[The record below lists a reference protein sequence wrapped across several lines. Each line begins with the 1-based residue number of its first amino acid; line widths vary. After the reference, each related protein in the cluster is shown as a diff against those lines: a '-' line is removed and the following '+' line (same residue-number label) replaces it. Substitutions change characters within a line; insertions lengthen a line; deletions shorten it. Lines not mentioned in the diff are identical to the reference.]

1 MQKVIRINN
10 KVIVILN
17 NGCKFE
23 KEDITDE
30 EFEIICNSSD
40 EELIKM
46 FNPQYKKDLEEAES
60 VKKVINS
67 VETSNLLIKKG
78 DSIYFKEVSELSL
91 PKELVE
97 AIITAENNN
106 DELKLEAYKNFW
118 TLMSLNPN
126 EECRKNLFWFL
137 NLHGMTIA
145 KCGFFVGY
153 RNVDTTYE
161 EGVYTD
167 HHSHTFKIKI
177 GEMVTMNEK
186 DIDCDSSVECSRGLH
201 LASKVWLKK
210 NYYGS
215 VGLACLCNPA
225 DVRAVPHRSE
235 YGKLRCRA
243 YLPIEKINYDENED
257 VIPLDVEDGFD
268 CSYVTKVIYEGI
280 TGTEKSP
287 YTYKINI
294 PNITGIN
301 RESIQDS
308 LLDIAMKCV
317 VDKVIKEEAKE
328 NSK

>member
-46 FNPQYKKDLEEAES
+46 FNPQYEKDLEEAES

-78 DSIYFKEVSELSL
+78 DSIYFKGVSELSL

-137 NLHGMTIA
+137 NTHGMTIA

-153 RNVDTTYE
+153 RNVDTTSE

-167 HHSHTFKIKI
+167 HHSHTFRIKI
-177 GEMVTMNEK
+177 GEMVTMSRKNC
-186 DIDCDSSVECSRGLH
+186 DCDSSVSCSRGL
-201 LASKVWLKK
+201 
-210 NYYGS
+210 S
-215 VGLACLCNPA
+215 VQP
-225 DVRAVPHRSE
+225 
-235 YGKLRCRA
+235 
-243 YLPIEKINYDENED
+243 
-257 VIPLDVEDGFD
+257 
-268 CSYVTKVIYEGI
+268 T
-280 TGTEKSP
+280 
-287 YTYKINI
+287 
-294 PNITGIN
+294 
-301 RESIQDS
+301 
-308 LLDIAMKCV
+308 
-317 VDKVIKEEAKE
+317 
-328 NSK
+328 

>member
-40 EELIKM
+40 EELMMM
-46 FNPQYKKDLEEAES
+46 FNPQYEKDLEEAES

-67 VETSNLLIKKG
+67 VETSNLLVKKG
-78 DSIYFKEVSELSL
+78 DSIYFKGVSELSL

-106 DELKLEAYKNFW
+106 DELKLEAYRNFW

-153 RNVDTTYE
+153 RNVDTTDE

-177 GEMVTMNEK
+177 GERVT
-186 DIDCDSSVECSRGLH
+186 IDEDKINCDSSVECSSGLH
-201 LASKVWLKK
+201 WASKVWLKK

-243 YLPIEKINYDENED
+243 YLPIEKINYKNGS
-257 VIPLDVEDGFD
+257 VIPLDGEDGFD
-268 CSYVTKVIYEGI
+268 CSQVTKVIYEGI
-280 TGTEKSP
+280 TGTEDSP
-287 YTYKINI
+287 YKITI
-294 PNITGIN
+294 PKVSGIN
-301 RESIQDS
+301 KESIQDK

-317 VDKVIKEEAKE
+317 VDRVIEEE
-328 NSK
+328 NKSK

>member
-1 MQKVIRINN
+1 MQKLIRINN

-23 KEDITDE
+23 KENVTDE
-30 EFEIICNSSD
+30 VFDTICNSSD
-40 EELIKM
+40 EELMTM
-46 FNPQYKKDLEEAES
+46 FNPKSAEELKEAES
-60 VKKVINS
+60 IKKVINS
-67 VETSNLLIKKG
+67 VETSNLLVKKG
-78 DSIYFKEVSELSL
+78 DSIYFKGVSELSL

-118 TLMSLNPN
+118 TLMSLNPS

-137 NLHGMTIA
+137 TKYDMTIA

-153 RNVDTTYE
+153 RNVDTTSK

-177 GEMVTMNEK
+177 GEMVTMPREK
-186 DIDCDSSVECSRGLH
+186 CDCDSNVSCSRGLH
-201 LASKVWLKK
+201 IGGKGWLKQ
-210 NYYGS
+210 NYYGNT
-215 VGLACLCNPA
+215 GLACLINPA
-225 DVRAVPHRSE
+225 DVVAVPHIDD
-235 YGKLRCRA
+235 YGKLRTCA
-243 YLPIEKINYDENED
+243 YLPIEVINYDENED

-280 TGTEKSP
+280 TGTEDSP
-287 YTYKINI
+287 YKITI
-294 PNITGIN
+294 PKVNGIN
-301 RESIQDS
+301 KESIQDK

-317 VDKVIKEEAKE
+317 VDRVIEEE
-328 NSK
+328 NKSK

>member
-23 KEDITDE
+23 KDNITDE
-30 EFEIICNSSD
+30 VFEIICNSSD
-40 EELIKM
+40 DELMKL
-46 FNPQYKKDLEEAES
+46 FNPQYEKELEEAEN
-60 VKKVINS
+60 VKRVINS
-67 VETSNLLIKKG
+67 VEDSNLLIKKG
-78 DSIYFKEVSELSL
+78 DSIYFNGVSELSL

-137 NLHGMTIA
+137 TKYDMTIA

-153 RNVDTTYE
+153 RNVDTTDE

-177 GEMVTMNEK
+177 GEMVTMSREK
-186 DIDCDSSVECSRGLH
+186 CDCDSRVSCSKGLH
-201 LASKVWLKK
+201 IGGKGWLKQ
-210 NYYGS
+210 NYFGNT
-215 VGLACLCNPA
+215 GLACLINPA
-225 DVRAVPHRSE
+225 DVVAVPKIDD
-235 YGKLRCRA
+235 YGKLRTCA
-243 YLPIEKINYDENED
+243 YLPIEVIKYDENED

-280 TGTEKSP
+280 TGTENSP
-287 YTYKINI
+287 YEIKIPEIN
-294 PNITGIN
+294 GIN
-301 RESIQDS
+301 KESIQDR

-317 VDKVIKEEAKE
+317 VDRVIEEE
-328 NSK
+328 NKSK

>member
-1 MQKVIRINN
+1 MQKIIRFNN

-23 KEDITDE
+23 KENVTDE
-30 EFEIICNSSD
+30 EFNIICNLSD
-40 EELIKM
+40 EELIKI
-46 FNPQYKKDLEEAES
+46 FNPQYAEELKMLENTE
-60 VKKVINS
+60 KVIDS
-67 VETSNLLIKKG
+67 VEKSNLLIKKG

-177 GEMVTMNEK
+177 GEMVTMSEK
-186 DIDCDSSVECSRGLH
+186 DIDCDSSVECSSGLH

-215 VGLACLCNPA
+215 IGLACLCNPA

-243 YLPIEKINYDENED
+243 YLPIEKINYDENEN
-257 VIPLDVEDGFD
+257 VIPLNVEDGFD

-280 TGTEKSP
+280 TGTENSP
-287 YTYKINI
+287 YEIKI
-294 PNITGIN
+294 PEVKGIN
-301 RESIQDS
+301 KESIQDK

-317 VDKVIKEEAKE
+317 VDRVIEEE
-328 NSK
+328 NKSKQLV

>member
-78 DSIYFKEVSELSL
+78 DSIYFKGVSELSL

-118 TLMSLNPN
+118 TLMSLNPS

-137 NLHGMTIA
+137 TKYDMTIA

-153 RNVDTTYE
+153 RNVDTTDE

-177 GEMVTMNEK
+177 GEMVTMPREK
-186 DIDCDSSVECSRGLH
+186 CDCDSSVSCSQGLH
-201 LASKVWLKK
+201 IGGKGWLKQ
-210 NYYGS
+210 NYYGNT
-215 VGLACLCNPA
+215 GLACLINPA
-225 DVRAVPHRSE
+225 DVVAVPHIDD
-235 YGKLRCRA
+235 YGKLRTCA
-243 YLPIEKINYDENED
+243 YLPIEVIEYDKNKD

-280 TGTEKSP
+280 TGTEDSP
-287 YTYKINI
+287 YKIII
-294 PNITGIN
+294 PKVSGIDK
-301 RESIQDS
+301 ESIQDK

-317 VDKVIKEEAKE
+317 VDRVIEEE
-328 NSK
+328 NKSK

>member
-23 KEDITDE
+23 KDNITDE
-30 EFEIICNSSD
+30 VFEIICNSSD
-40 EELIKM
+40 DELMKM
-46 FNPQYKKDLEEAES
+46 FNPHYEKELEEAEN
-60 VKKVINS
+60 VKRVINS
-67 VETSNLLIKKG
+67 VEDSNLLIKKG
-78 DSIYFKEVSELSL
+78 DSIYFNGVSELSL

-137 NLHGMTIA
+137 TKYDMTIA

-153 RNVDTTYE
+153 RNVDTTEE
-161 EGVYTD
+161 EGIYTD

-177 GEMVTMNEK
+177 GEIVTMPREK
-186 DIDCDSSVECSRGLH
+186 CDCDSSVSCSRGLH
-201 LASKVWLKK
+201 ASSVGWLKQ
-210 NYYGS
+210 NYYGNT
-215 VGLACLCNPA
+215 GLACLINPA
-225 DVRAVPHRSE
+225 DVVAVPHIDN
-235 YGKLRCRA
+235 YGKLRTCA
-243 YLPIEKINYDENED
+243 YLPIEVIKYDENED

-280 TGTEKSP
+280 TSTEESP
-287 YTYKINI
+287 YKIKI
-294 PNITGIN
+294 PEVNGIN
-301 RESIQDS
+301 KESIQDR

-317 VDKVIKEEAKE
+317 VDRVIEEE
-328 NSK
+328 NKSK

>member
-1 MQKVIRINN
+1 MQKIIRINN
-10 KVIVILN
+10 KVIVILD
-17 NGCKFE
+17 NGCKYE
-23 KEDITDE
+23 KEGITDE
-30 EFEIICNSSD
+30 EFNNICKASD
-40 EELIKM
+40 EEITLL
-46 FNPQYKKDLEEAES
+46 FNPQSAEELKEIKDNIKVMDS
-60 VKKVINS
+60 VKNS
-67 VETSNLLIKKG
+67 KLLVKRG
-78 DSIYFKEVSELSL
+78 DSIYFKGISELSL

-137 NLHGMTIA
+137 TKYDMTIA

-153 RNVDTTYE
+153 RNVDTTGE

-167 HHSHTFKIKI
+167 HYTHKFKIRI
-177 GEMVTMNEK
+177 GEMVTMNRK
-186 DIDCDSSVECSRGLH
+186 DCDCDSSVSCSSGLH
-201 LASKVWLKK
+201 CSSVGWLKQ
-210 NYYGS
+210 NYYGNT
-215 VGLACLCNPA
+215 GLACLINPA
-225 DVRAVPHRSE
+225 DVVAVPHIDN
-235 YGKLRCRA
+235 YGKLRTCA
-243 YLPIEKINYDENED
+243 YLPIKEIRYDENED

-287 YTYKINI
+287 YTYKISI
-294 PNITGIN
+294 PNIAGIN

-317 VDKVIKEEAKE
+317 VDKVIKEEAE
-328 NSK
+328 ETSK

>member
-40 EELIKM
+40 EELMMM
-46 FNPQYKKDLEEAES
+46 FNPQYEKDLEEAES

-67 VETSNLLIKKG
+67 VESSNLLVKKG
-78 DSIYFKEVSELSL
+78 DSIYFKGVSELSL

-106 DELKLEAYKNFW
+106 DELKLEAYRNFW
-118 TLMSLNPN
+118 TLMSLNPS

-137 NLHGMTIA
+137 TKYDMTIA

-153 RNVDTTYE
+153 RNVDTTDE

-177 GEMVTMNEK
+177 GEMVTMPRK
-186 DIDCDSSVECSRGLH
+186 KCDCDSSVSCSRGLH
-201 LASKVWLKK
+201 CSSVGWLKR
-210 NYYGS
+210 NYFGNT
-215 VGLACLCNPA
+215 GLACLVDPSQ
-225 DVRAVPHRSE
+225 VVAVPKVDD
-235 YGKLRCRA
+235 YGKLRTCA
-243 YLPIEKINYDENED
+243 YLPIKVIKYNEYDD

-268 CSYVTKVIYEGI
+268 CSYVTKVIYEGLM
-280 TGTEKSP
+280 GTEDSP
-287 YTYKINI
+287 YKITI
-294 PNITGIN
+294 PNIKGIN
-301 RESIQDS
+301 KESIQDK

-317 VDKVIKEEAKE
+317 VDRVIEEE
-328 NSK
+328 NKSK

>member
-30 EFEIICNSSD
+30 EFEIICNLSD

-46 FNPQYKKDLEEAES
+46 FNPQYAEELKMLEDTE
-60 VKKVINS
+60 KVIDS
-67 VETSNLLIKKG
+67 VEKSNLLVRKG
-78 DSIYFKEVSELSL
+78 DSIYFKGVSELSL

-106 DELKLEAYKNFW
+106 DELKLEAYRNFW

-137 NLHGMTIA
+137 TKYDMTIA

-153 RNVDTTYE
+153 RNVDTTSE

-177 GEMVTMNEK
+177 GEMVTMPREQC
-186 DIDCDSSVECSRGLH
+186 DCDSNISCSRGLH
-201 LASKVWLKK
+201 ASSVGWLKR
-210 NYYGS
+210 NYYGDT
-215 VGLACLCNPA
+215 GLACLINPA
-225 DVRAVPHRSE
+225 DVVAVP
-235 YGKLRCRA
+235 
-243 YLPIEKINYDENED
+243 
-257 VIPLDVEDGFD
+257 
-268 CSYVTKVIYEGI
+268 
-280 TGTEKSP
+280 
-287 YTYKINI
+287 
-294 PNITGIN
+294 
-301 RESIQDS
+301 
-308 LLDIAMKCV
+308 
-317 VDKVIKEEAKE
+317 
-328 NSK
+328 

>member
-46 FNPQYKKDLEEAES
+46 FNPQYEKDLEEAES
-60 VKKVINS
+60 IKKVINS

-78 DSIYFKEVSELSL
+78 DSIYFKGVSELSL

-118 TLMSLNPN
+118 TLMSLNPD

-137 NLHGMTIA
+137 TKYDMTIA

-153 RNVDTTYE
+153 RNVDTTDE

-177 GEMVTMNEK
+177 GEMVTMPREK
-186 DIDCDSSVECSRGLH
+186 CDCNSNVSCSRGLH
-201 LASKVWLKK
+201 CSSVGWLKQ
-210 NYYGS
+210 NYFGNT
-215 VGLACLCNPA
+215 GLACLINPA
-225 DVRAVPHRSE
+225 DVVAVPHIDD
-235 YGKLRCRA
+235 YGKLRTCA
-243 YLPIEKINYDENED
+243 YLPIEVINYNENDD

-268 CSYVTKVIYEGI
+268 CSYVTKVIYEGLM
-280 TGTEKSP
+280 GTEESP
-287 YTYKINI
+287 YKITI
-294 PNITGIN
+294 PDIKGIN
-301 RESIQDS
+301 KESIQDK

-317 VDKVIKEEAKE
+317 VDRVIEEE
-328 NSK
+328 NNSK

>member
-40 EELIKM
+40 EELMKM
-46 FNPQYKKDLEEAES
+46 FNPQYEKDLEEAES

-78 DSIYFKEVSELSL
+78 DSIYFKGVSELSL

-106 DELKLEAYKNFW
+106 DELKLEAYRNFW

-137 NLHGMTIA
+137 TKYDMTIA

-153 RNVDTTYE
+153 RNVDTTGK

-167 HHSHTFKIKI
+167 HHSHTFRIKI
-177 GEMVTMNEK
+177 GEMVTMPREK
-186 DIDCDSSVECSRGLH
+186 CDCDSRVSCSQGLH
-201 LASKVWLKK
+201 IGGKGWLKQ
-210 NYYGS
+210 NYYGNT
-215 VGLACLCNPA
+215 GLACLINPA
-225 DVRAVPHRSE
+225 DVVAVPHIDD
-235 YGKLRCRA
+235 YGKLRTCA
-243 YLPIEKINYDENED
+243 YLPIEVINYDENED

-280 TGTEKSP
+280 TGTEDSP
-287 YTYKINI
+287 YKIII
-294 PNITGIN
+294 PKVSGIDK
-301 RESIQDS
+301 ESIQNK

-317 VDKVIKEEAKE
+317 VDRVIEEE
-328 NSK
+328 NKSK

>member
-23 KEDITDE
+23 KDNITDE
-30 EFEIICNSSD
+30 VFEIICNSSD
-40 EELIKM
+40 DELMKM
-46 FNPQYKKDLEEAES
+46 FNPHYEKELEEAEN
-60 VKKVINS
+60 VKRVINS
-67 VETSNLLIKKG
+67 VEDSNLLIKKG
-78 DSIYFKEVSELSL
+78 DSIYFNGVSELSL

-137 NLHGMTIA
+137 TKYDMTIA

-153 RNVDTTYE
+153 RNVDTTEE
-161 EGVYTD
+161 EGIYTD

-177 GEMVTMNEK
+177 GEMVTMSREK
-186 DIDCDSSVECSRGLH
+186 CDCDSSVSCSKGLH
-201 LASKVWLKK
+201 IGGKGWLKQ
-210 NYYGS
+210 NYFGNT
-215 VGLACLCNPA
+215 GLACLINPA
-225 DVRAVPHRSE
+225 DVVAVPKIDD
-235 YGKLRCRA
+235 YGKLRTCA
-243 YLPIEKINYDENED
+243 YLPIEVIKYDENED

-280 TGTEKSP
+280 TGTENSP
-287 YTYKINI
+287 YEIKIPEVN
-294 PNITGIN
+294 GIN
-301 RESIQDS
+301 KESIQDR

-317 VDKVIKEEAKE
+317 VDRVIEEE
-328 NSK
+328 NKSK

>member
-40 EELIKM
+40 EELMKM
-46 FNPQYKKDLEEAES
+46 FNPQYEKDLEEAEN

-67 VETSNLLIKKG
+67 VESSNLLVKKG
-78 DSIYFKEVSELSL
+78 DSIYFKGVSELSL

-106 DELKLEAYKNFW
+106 DELKLEAYRNFW

-153 RNVDTTYE
+153 RNVDTTDE

-177 GEMVTMNEK
+177 GEMVTMPREEC
-186 DIDCDSSVECSRGLH
+186 DCNSNISCSKGLHASSVG
-201 LASKVWLKK
+201 WLKRS
-210 NYYGS
+210 YYGNT
-215 VGLACLCNPA
+215 GIACLINPA
-225 DVRAVPHRSE
+225 DTVAVPKIDN
-235 YGKLRCRA
+235 YGKLRTCA
-243 YLPIEKINYDENED
+243 YLPIKVIKYNEYND

-268 CSYVTKVIYEGI
+268 CSYVAKVIYEGLM
-280 TGTEKSP
+280 GTEDSP
-287 YTYKINI
+287 YKITI
-294 PNITGIN
+294 PDIKGIN
-301 RESIQDS
+301 KDSIQDK

-317 VDKVIKEEAKE
+317 VDRVIEEE
-328 NSK
+328 NKSK

>member
-1 MQKVIRINN
+1 MQKLIRINN

-23 KEDITDE
+23 KENVTDE
-30 EFEIICNSSD
+30 VFDTICNSSD
-40 EELIKM
+40 EELMTM
-46 FNPQYKKDLEEAES
+46 FNPKSAEELKEAES
-60 VKKVINS
+60 IKKVINS
-67 VETSNLLIKKG
+67 VETSNLLVKKG
-78 DSIYFKEVSELSL
+78 DSIYFKGVSELSL

-97 AIITAENNN
+97 AILTAESNN

-137 NLHGMTIA
+137 TKYDMTIA

-153 RNVDTTYE
+153 RNVDTTSE

-177 GEMVTMNEK
+177 GEMVTMPREQC
-186 DIDCDSSVECSRGLH
+186 DCDSNISCSRGLH
-201 LASKVWLKK
+201 ASSVGWLKR
-210 NYYGS
+210 NYYGDT
-215 VGLACLCNPA
+215 GLACLINPA
-225 DVRAVPHRSE
+225 DVVAVPHIDN
-235 YGKLRCRA
+235 YGKLRTCA
-243 YLPIEKINYDENED
+243 YLPIEVIKYNEHDD

-280 TGTEKSP
+280 TGTENSP
-287 YTYKINI
+287 YEIKI
-294 PNITGIN
+294 PEVKGIDK
-301 RESIQDS
+301 ESIQDK

-317 VDKVIKEEAKE
+317 VDRVIEEEAKE
-328 NSK
+328 KSN

>member
-40 EELIKM
+40 EELMKI
-46 FNPQYKKDLEEAES
+46 FNPQYEKDLEEAES

-78 DSIYFKEVSELSL
+78 DSIYFKGVSELSL

-106 DELKLEAYKNFW
+106 DELKLEAYRNFW

-137 NLHGMTIA
+137 TKYDMTIA

-153 RNVDTTYE
+153 RNVDTTDK
-161 EGVYTD
+161 EGIYTD
-167 HHSHTFKIKI
+167 HHSHTFKIRI
-177 GEMVTMNEK
+177 GEMVTMPREK
-186 DIDCDSSVECSRGLH
+186 CDCDSSISCSRGLH
-201 LASKVWLKK
+201 CSSVGWLKR
-210 NYYGS
+210 NYFGNT
-215 VGLACLCNPA
+215 GLACLVDPSQ
-225 DVRAVPHRSE
+225 VVAVPKVDD
-235 YGKLRCRA
+235 YGKLRTCA
-243 YLPIEKINYDENED
+243 YLPIKVIKYNEYDD

-268 CSYVTKVIYEGI
+268 CSYVTKVIYEGLM
-280 TGTEKSP
+280 GTEDSP
-287 YTYKINI
+287 YKITI
-294 PNITGIN
+294 PNIKGIN
-301 RESIQDS
+301 KESIQDK

-317 VDKVIKEEAKE
+317 VDRVIEEE
-328 NSK
+328 NKSK